1 MKPPGILRQRSAAT
15 VVLVLCSLAALA
27 SLRAQ
32 NDDSLIPPMSKEKA
46 VASYRIAVTDLLS
59 VSIYQEPDLQAT
71 ARVDA
76 NGNIHLALVGDVK
89 VAGLTVDAAQK
100 AVKKA
105 YQDGQYLRDPQVNIG
120 VQSYATR
127 EVSISGQIGA
137 PGRYPLPV
145 ETNMTVLDLV
155 TKAGGFT
162 DTAKG
167 TAVTIT
173 RITPDGKQQLFTI
186 DVASLLH
193 GDSGANLRDNSLV
206 LQPGDIV
213 FVPQRIF

>member
-1 MKPPGILRQRSAAT
+1 MQSSGLQSLFAPIAFALS
-15 VVLVLCSLAALA
+15 LLLAAPSLLA
-27 SLRAQ
+27 K
-32 NDDSLIPPMSKEKA
+32 NDDSLIPPLSKDKA
-46 VASYRIAVTDLLS
+46 VAAYQIAVTDLLS
-59 VSIYQEPDLQAT
+59 ISIYQEPDLQTT

-76 NGNIHLALVGDVK
+76 KGNIHLPLVGDVP
-89 VAGLTVDAAQK
+89 VVGLTVDAAQK
-100 AVKKA
+100 TVKAA
-105 YQDGQYLRDPQVNIG
+105 YQNGQYLRDPQVNIG
-120 VQSYATR
+120 VQSYAAR
-127 EVSISGQIGA
+127 EVSISGQIA
-137 PGRYPLPV
+137 SPGRYPLPV

-173 RITPDGKQQLFTI
+173 RITPDGKQQVFTI

-193 GDSGANLRDNSLV
+193 GDSGANIRNNSLV